1 MIESILD
8 DDNNWS
14 VFGSFIQCNT
24 YFFQSRLLPVLLVD
38 DDPTPWIPI
47 RLLPLLWKKVS
58 TIVCGSGRP
67 SLGQQAADR
76 VGPKIDECAPLGFN
90 TSSSC
95 PAESSTRCYSQHV
108 NNTDITRT
116 TKWIVSD
123 ITPPSTSNWPQI
135 HGRKTT
141 QFSNQAGPAACQGKW
156 VIYWN
161 IFGPWT
167 ALGHQTMGFRV
178 DTLDRLLTWTV
189 NGHVCNKILYPTT

>member
-1 MIESILD
+1 MIVSILD
-8 DDNNWS
+8 DNNRS

-47 RLLPLLWKKVS
+47 RLLLPLLWKKVS
-58 TIVCGSGRP
+58 TSIVCGSGRP

-123 ITPPSTSNWPQI
+123 ITP
-135 HGRKTT
+135 HHL
-141 QFSNQAGPAACQGKW
+141 PATDPKFMAEKQL
-156 VIYWN
+156 N
-161 IFGPWT
+161 F
-167 ALGHQTMGFRV
+167 QTRPGQQPASE
-178 DTLDRLLTWTV
+178 
-189 NGHVCNKILYPTT
+189 NE